1 MSKEI
6 VARVQHLAASYG
18 SQEVLSDITFEIAS
32 DECLAILGAM
42 GSGKTTLAKALSGR
56 LFRKGDVWFQGSFVL
71 YVEQQ
76 HHFKNRSNISEFY
89 LQQRFNSSDSE
100 DSYTVREELEGLEVA
115 EWIPV
120 FGIEHLLE
128 KPLLQLSNGEN
139 KRLQIVKALGQKP
152 DWLLLDN
159 PYLGLDVSG
168 REILSAGL
176 AELSQ
181 RGIRF
186 ILFLSGGDLP
196 GFVNKVYHLPKQASV
211 VAFSPRLKSEVRNDI
226 RTNLKSEVRNK
237 FIRPELKSGL
247 GNMMINPSVQ
257 VGDSR
262 RADEI
267 VSLKDVT
274 IRYGSKTILDHF
286 SWTIQR
292 GERWELRG
300 PNGAGKSTLLSLIT
314 ADNPQSYSQDIT
326 LFGRR
331 RGTGESIWDI
341 KKNIGYVSPEMHLY
355 FKETGTSFA
364 VVASGLFDLLGVTR
378 KVNEE
383 QVSQVDACLALFGLE
398 YLRDWSFQTLSTG
411 EQKMVLI
418 ARAFVK
424 NPPLLI
430 LDEPC
435 QGLDMDQVRL
445 LKDVINQIADV
456 SDMTLIFVSHY
467 AEDVPECVGQVMEL

>member
-1 MSKEI
+1 MKNAVNCWLFNAVMSKEI
-6 VARVQHLAASYG
+6 IARVSHLSASYG
-18 SQEVLSDITFEIAS
+18 ATEVLNDISFEIAS
-32 DECLAILGAM
+32 EDCLAVLGPM

-56 LFRKGDVWFQGSFVL
+56 LFRKGEVWFQGTFVL

-100 DSYTVREELEGLEVA
+100 DSYTVREELADLDVA
-115 EWIPV
+115 EWLSV
-120 FGIEHLLE
+120 FGIESLLD

-139 KRLQIVKALGQKP
+139 KRLQIVKSLGQKP

-159 PYLGLDVSG
+159 PYLGLDVAG
-168 REILSAGL
+168 RMILSAGL
-176 AELSQ
+176 AELTL

-186 ILFLSGGDLP
+186 ILFLSGGELP
-196 GFVNKVYHLPKQASV
+196 GFINKVYHLPKRVGKELLIPSLKAGVIKDDLS
-211 VAFSPRLKSEVRNDI
+211 SRLKSGEENNNPGLQPGEIEDFAIITLRN
-226 RTNLKSEVRNK
+226 
-237 FIRPELKSGL
+237 
-247 GNMMINPSVQ
+247 
-257 VGDSR
+257 
-262 RADEI
+262 
-267 VSLKDVT
+267 VT

-286 SWTIQR
+286 SWTINR
-292 GERWELRG
+292 GERWVLKG

-314 ADNPQSYSQDIT
+314 ADNPQSYSQVIS
-326 LFGRR
+326 LFGRQ

-341 KKNIGYVSPEMHLY
+341 KRNIGYVSPEMHLY
-355 FKETGTSFA
+355 YKETGTCFA

-383 QVSQVDACLALFGLE
+383 QTAQVNETLDMFGLG
-398 YLRDWSFQTLSTG
+398 YLAERSFHTLSTG

-435 QGLDMDQVRL
+435 QGLDSEQVQV
-445 LKDVINQIADV
+445 LKDVINAIAEN

-467 AEDVPECVGQVMEL
+467 AEDVPECVKFTKAL

>member
-1 MSKEI
+1 
-6 VARVQHLAASYG
+6 
-18 SQEVLSDITFEIAS
+18 
-32 DECLAILGAM
+32 
-42 GSGKTTLAKALSGR
+42 
-56 LFRKGDVWFQGSFVL
+56 
-71 YVEQQ
+71 
-76 HHFKNRSNISEFY
+76 
-89 LQQRFNSSDSE
+89 
-100 DSYTVREELEGLEVA
+100 
-115 EWIPV
+115 
-120 FGIEHLLE
+120 
-128 KPLLQLSNGEN
+128 
-139 KRLQIVKALGQKP
+139 
-152 DWLLLDN
+152 
-159 PYLGLDVSG
+159 
-168 REILSAGL
+168 
-176 AELSQ
+176 
-181 RGIRF
+181 
-186 ILFLSGGDLP
+186 
-196 GFVNKVYHLPKQASV
+196 
-211 VAFSPRLKSEVRNDI
+211 
-226 RTNLKSEVRNK
+226 
-237 FIRPELKSGL
+237 
-247 GNMMINPSVQ
+247 MMINPSVQ
-257 VGDSR
+257 VGDSQ

-267 VSLKDVT
+267 ISLKDVT
-274 IRYGSKTILDHF
+274 IRYGSKTILEHF

-292 GERWELRG
+292 GERWVLRG

-364 VVASGLFDLLGVTR
+364 VVASGLFDFLGVTR

-398 YLRDWSFQTLSTG
+398 YLRDRSFQTLSTG

-435 QGLDMDQVRL
+435 QGLDVDQVRL
-445 LKDVINQIADV
+445 LKDVVNQIADV

>member
-1 MSKEI
+1 MKNAVNCWLFKSAMSKEI
-6 VARVQHLAASYG
+6 VARVSHLSAAYG
-18 SQEVLSDITFEIAS
+18 ASEVLSEISFEIAS
-32 DECLAILGAM
+32 DECWAIVGPM
-42 GSGKTTLAKALSGR
+42 GSGKTTLAKALLGR

-71 YVEQQ
+71 FVEQQ

-100 DSYTVREELEGLEVA
+100 DSYTVREELAGLEVA
-115 EWIPV
+115 EWISV
-120 FGIEHLLE
+120 FGIDHLLD

-159 PYLGLDVSG
+159 PYLGLDVQG
-168 REILSAGL
+168 RAILSAGL
-176 AELSQ
+176 AQLNVK
-181 RGIRF
+181 GIRF

-196 GFVNKVYHLPKQASV
+196 EFVTNVYHLSRPY
-211 VAFSPRLKSEVRNDI
+211 PIIPMLKH
-226 RTNLKSEVRNK
+226 
-237 FIRPELKSGL
+237 GA
-247 GNMMINPSVQ
+247 INYTDNSKLQ
-257 VGDSR
+257 HGDVG
-262 RADEI
+262 EFPI
-267 VSLKDVT
+267 VSLRNVT
-274 IRYGSKTILDHF
+274 IRYGFKTILDQF

-292 GERWELRG
+292 GERWVLKG

-355 FKETGTSFA
+355 FKETGTSFS
-364 VVASGLFDLLGVTR
+364 VVASGLFDLLGATR

-383 QVSQVDACLALFGLE
+383 QVEQVDGCLALFGLE
-398 YLRDWSFQTLSTG
+398 YLRDKSFHTLSTG

-435 QGLDMDQVRL
+435 QGLDQDQVQI
-445 LKDVINQIADV
+445 LKDIIDQMAAT

-467 AEDVPECVGQVMEL
+467 SEDVPSCVTKAISL

>member
-1 MSKEI
+1 MKNAVNCWLFNAVMSKEI
-6 VARVQHLAASYG
+6 IARVSHLSASYG
-18 SQEVLSDITFEIAS
+18 ATEVLNDISFEIAS
-32 DECLAILGAM
+32 EDCLAVLGPM

-56 LFRKGDVWFQGSFVL
+56 LFRKGEVWFQGTFVL

-100 DSYTVREELEGLEVA
+100 DSYTVREELADLDVA
-115 EWIPV
+115 EWLSV
-120 FGIEHLLE
+120 FGIESLLD

-139 KRLQIVKALGQKP
+139 KRLQIVKSLGQKP

-159 PYLGLDVSG
+159 PYLGLDVAG
-168 REILSAGL
+168 RMILSAGL
-176 AELSQ
+176 AELTL

-186 ILFLSGGDLP
+186 ILFLSGGELP
-196 GFVNKVYHLPKQASV
+196 GFINKVYHLPKRVGKELLIPSLKAGVIKDDLS
-211 VAFSPRLKSEVRNDI
+211 SRLKSGEENNNPGLQPGEIEDFAIITLRN
-226 RTNLKSEVRNK
+226 
-237 FIRPELKSGL
+237 
-247 GNMMINPSVQ
+247 
-257 VGDSR
+257 
-262 RADEI
+262 
-267 VSLKDVT
+267 VT

-286 SWTIQR
+286 SWTINR
-292 GERWELRG
+292 GERWVLKG

-314 ADNPQSYSQDIT
+314 ADNPQSYSQDIN
-326 LFGRR
+326 LFGRQ

-341 KKNIGYVSPEMHLY
+341 KRNIGYVSPEMHLY
-355 FKETGTSFA
+355 FKETGTCFA

-378 KVNEE
+378 KVNEVQAA
-383 QVSQVDACLALFGLE
+383 QVNDTLDLFGLG
-398 YLRDWSFQTLSTG
+398 YLAGRSFHTLSTG

-435 QGLDMDQVRL
+435 QGLDSEQVQV
-445 LKDVINQIADV
+445 LKDVINSIAEN

-467 AEDVPECVGQVMEL
+467 AEDVPECVKFTKAL

>member
-18 SQEVLSDITFEIAS
+18 SQEVLSDISFEITA
-32 DECLAILGAM
+32 DECLAVVGAM

-56 LFRKGDVWFQGSFVL
+56 LFRKGEVWFQGSFVL

-100 DSYTVREELEGLEVA
+100 DSYTVREELEGMEVG

-120 FGIEHLLE
+120 FGIEHLLD

-168 REILSAGL
+168 RAILSAGL
-176 AELSQ
+176 TELSQ

-186 ILFLSGGDLP
+186 ILFLSGGGELP

-211 VAFSPRLKSEVRNDI
+211 VAFSPRLMSW
-226 RTNLKSEVRNK
+226 
-237 FIRPELKSGL
+237 L
-247 GNMMINPSVQ
+247 GNKMINPSVR
-257 VGDSR
+257 VGDSQ

-267 VSLKDVT
+267 ISLKDVT
-274 IRYGSKTILDHF
+274 IRYGSQTILEHF

-292 GERWELRG
+292 GERWVLRG

-378 KVNEE
+378 KVNE
-383 QVSQVDACLALFGLE
+383 QQNLQVDTCLALFGLE
-398 YLRDWSFQTLSTG
+398 YLRDRSFQALSTG

-435 QGLDMDQVRL
+435 QGLDAAQVRL
-445 LKDVINQIADV
+445 LKDVINQIADC

-467 AEDVPECVGQVMEL
+467 AEDVPECIGQVMEL

>member
-18 SQEVLSDITFEIAS
+18 SQEVLSDISFEIAA
-32 DECLAILGAM
+32 DECLAVVGAM

-120 FGIEHLLE
+120 FGIEHLLD

-168 REILSAGL
+168 RAILSAGL
-176 AELSQ
+176 SELSQ

-186 ILFLSGGDLP
+186 ILFLSGGGELP
-196 GFVNKVYHLPKQASV
+196 GFVNKFYHLPKQASK
-211 VAFSPRLKSEVRNDI
+211 AAISPRLKAWIRKESNASE
-226 RTNLKSEVRNK
+226 KSRDSQE
-237 FIRPELKSGL
+237 
-247 GNMMINPSVQ
+247 GN
-257 VGDSR
+257 
-262 RADEI
+262 EI
-267 VSLKDVT
+267 VCLKEVT
-274 IRYGSKTILDHF
+274 IRYGSKTILEHF

-292 GERWELRG
+292 GERWVLRG

-378 KVNEE
+378 KVNE
-383 QVSQVDACLALFGLE
+383 QQNLQVDACLALFGLE
-398 YLRDWSFQTLSTG
+398 YLRDRSFQALSTG

-435 QGLDMDQVRL
+435 QGLDAAQVRL
-445 LKDVINQIADV
+445 LKDVINQIADC

-467 AEDVPECVGQVMEL
+467 AEDVPECVTQEMAL

>member
-1 MSKEI
+1 MKNAVNCWLFNAVMSKEI
-6 VARVQHLAASYG
+6 IARVSHLSASYG
-18 SQEVLSDITFEIAS
+18 ATEVLNDISFEIAS
-32 DECLAILGAM
+32 EDCLAVLGPM

-56 LFRKGDVWFQGSFVL
+56 LFRKGEVWFQGTFVL

-100 DSYTVREELEGLEVA
+100 DSYTVREELADLDVA
-115 EWIPV
+115 EWLSV
-120 FGIEHLLE
+120 FGIESLLD

-139 KRLQIVKALGQKP
+139 KRLQIVKSLGQKP

-159 PYLGLDVSG
+159 PYLGLDVAG
-168 REILSAGL
+168 RMILSAGL
-176 AELSQ
+176 AELTL

-186 ILFLSGGDLP
+186 ILFLSGGELP
-196 GFVNKVYHLPKQASV
+196 GFINKVYHLPKRVGKELLIPSLKAGVIKDDLS
-211 VAFSPRLKSEVRNDI
+211 SRLKSGEENNNPGLQPGEIEDFAIITLRN
-226 RTNLKSEVRNK
+226 
-237 FIRPELKSGL
+237 
-247 GNMMINPSVQ
+247 
-257 VGDSR
+257 
-262 RADEI
+262 
-267 VSLKDVT
+267 VT

-286 SWTIQR
+286 SWTINR
-292 GERWELRG
+292 GERWVLKG

-314 ADNPQSYSQDIT
+314 ADNPQSYSQDIN
-326 LFGRR
+326 LFGRQ

-341 KKNIGYVSPEMHLY
+341 KRNIGYVSPEMHLY
-355 FKETGTSFA
+355 FKETGTCFA
-364 VVASGLFDLLGVTR
+364 VVASGIFDLLGVTR
-378 KVNEE
+378 KVNEVQAV
-383 QVSQVDACLALFGLE
+383 QVNDTLDLFGLG
-398 YLRDWSFQTLSTG
+398 YLAGRSFHTLSTG

-435 QGLDMDQVRL
+435 QGLDSEQVQV
-445 LKDVINQIADV
+445 LKDVINSIAEN

-467 AEDVPECVGQVMEL
+467 AEDVPECVKFTKAL

>member
-6 VARVQHLAASYG
+6 VARVQHLSASYG
-18 SQEVLSDITFEIAS
+18 SSEVLSDISFEIAA
-32 DECLAILGAM
+32 DECLAVVGAM

-56 LFRKGDVWFQGSFVL
+56 LFRKGEVWFQGSFVL

-115 EWIPV
+115 EWISV
-120 FGIEHLLE
+120 LGIEHLWD

-168 REILSAGL
+168 RAILSAGL

-196 GFVNKVYHLPKQASV
+196 GFVNKVYHLPKQTSV
-211 VAFSPRLKSEVRNDI
+211 VAFSPR
-226 RTNLKSEVRNK
+226 LKSEVRNK
-237 FIRPELKSGL
+237 FIRPELKSEL
-247 GNMMINPSVQ
+247 GNKMINSSLQ
-257 VGDSR
+257 VGDSQ

-267 VSLKDVT
+267 ISLKDVT

-292 GERWELRG
+292 GERWVLRG

-378 KVNEE
+378 KVNEQ
-383 QVSQVDACLALFGLE
+383 QVVQVDACLALFDLE
-398 YLRDWSFQTLSTG
+398 YLRDRSFHTLSTG

-435 QGLDMDQVRL
+435 QGLDTGQVRL
-445 LKDVINQIADV
+445 LKDVINQLADR

>member
-1 MSKEI
+1 LS
-6 VARVQHLAASYG
+6 ASYG
-18 SQEVLSDITFEIAS
+18 ASEVLSTISFEIAS
-32 DECLAILGAM
+32 EDCLAVLGPM

-56 LFRKGDVWFQGSFVL
+56 LFRKGDVWFLGSFVL

-100 DSYTVREELEGLEVA
+100 DSYTVREELVGLDVG
-115 EWIPV
+115 EWIKV
-120 FGIEHLLE
+120 FGIETLLD

-168 REILSAGL
+168 RGILSAGL
-176 AELSQ
+176 AELTL

-186 ILFLSGGDLP
+186 ILFLSGGELP
-196 GFVNKVYHLPKQASV
+196 AFVNKVYHLPKRAGKESLIPSLKV
-211 VAFSPRLKSEVRNDI
+211 RVINDDLSSRLKSGEENNNPWLQPGVTKLI
-226 RTNLKSEVRNK
+226 
-237 FIRPELKSGL
+237 P
-247 GNMMINPSVQ
+247 NPSLQ
-257 VGDSR
+257 AGDLKEE
-262 RADEI
+262 DEI
-267 VSLKDVT
+267 VTLRDVT
-274 IRYGSKTILDHF
+274 IRYGNKTILDQF
-286 SWTIQR
+286 SWTIKR
-292 GERWELRG
+292 GERWVLKG

-326 LFGRR
+326 LFGRQ

-341 KKNIGYVSPEMHLY
+341 KRNIGYVSPEMHLY
-355 FKETGTSFA
+355 FKETGTCFA
-364 VVASGLFDLLGVTR
+364 VVASGIFDLLGVTR

-383 QVSQVDACLALFGLE
+383 QTAQVHETLDLFGLG
-398 YLRDWSFQTLSTG
+398 YLAGRSFHTLSTG

-424 NPPLLI
+424 IPPLLI

-435 QGLDMDQVRL
+435 QGLDPEQVQV
-445 LKDVINQIADV
+445 LKDVINAIAAS

-467 AEDVPECVGQVMEL
+467 AEDVPECVKFTKAL